1 MDSPAML
8 DSASDPRAPDVPRS
22 AMRAARAAASAPATW
37 ILAAG
42 IAGAA
47 AWNSHALTL
56 LRVGGPVLGP
66 VVQALAWVLLYG
78 ALFVVYAAAE
88 RASAESAPRLARR
101 LGIALLL
108 ALVSTELVRLAANPV
123 LRPAGWRWQ
132 PYVRLFAPLVIAAL
146 WCTALLGRETRS
158 VVRALRGREGA
169 WLVAVLAT
177 LLVVAAALVTVGDL
191 AFPLAHSG
199 SSVYRRLSVQVIE
212 PRPFITTTL
221 ILFVVLALVLAAT
234 SSATTAVLLVAPI
247 YATMVF
253 ATLVKLH
260 YMHSAVQPLDLLTLP
275 EFMPLFGEF
284 FGGAA
289 IVASIAGIAVWLVA
303 LVITWRR
310 MRTPVSRG
318 RRVAIGLASLVLL
331 VLVVGIFLP
340 AERLPG
346 PLSSRGDDLEG
357 LTLKLGAPEGPF
369 REMARSNGIV
379 LTFLSELRTAFV
391 TVPRDYSAE
400 RMRVLAGRYLGAGP
414 SRASGAERTGG
425 VSLVLYLVE
434 SLMDP
439 NDLGM
444 RFTSEPMPN
453 MRQLGAE
460 QVHGRAIV
468 PREYGGSGN
477 TEFEI
482 LTGMTNAFLPAGSI
496 PYRQYVR
503 GPLGALPRV
512 LRDRGYATTSVQ
524 ADPRYY
530 YDRER
535 VYPLLGFDQ
544 SLWLHDEPVRDRAPR
559 GWWPSDNSIV
569 DAVIEASERSR
580 PFFVFAFPSSTHS
593 PYGEGTY
600 AHSSLAAVNAP
611 TRDAAA
617 EVQEYVNAVR
627 TADSAIGRMIEHFR
641 GRRDSVI
648 VAIMGDHLP
657 PLSSSA
663 FALFNQRL
671 ARLSA
676 PEQARA
682 ARSVPLFVW
691 ANFTLPPGE
700 LTLSANMLPGYLLER
715 MGVPPDVLFAV
726 TDSVRRTLPVVSAVV
741 QDTAGRLWLRDSV
754 PPALQPSIGDY
765 ALVQYDLLLGKRY
778 AKEP

>member
-8 DSASDPRAPDVPRS
+8 DSTSDRRTSTAGPS
-22 AMRAARAAASAPATW
+22 AAQAARAALVAPATW

-56 LRVGGPVLGP
+56 LRTGGPVLGP
-66 VVQALAWVLLYG
+66 VYQALAWLLLYAAG
-78 ALFVVYAAAE
+78 FMVYATAE
-88 RASAESAPRLARR
+88 RPDDESAVRLARR
-101 LGIALLL
+101 LGTALLL
-108 ALVSTELVRLAANPV
+108 ALMSTELVRLAVNPL
-123 LRPAGWRWQ
+123 LRPAGWQWQ
-132 PYVRLFAPLVIAAL
+132 PYVRLFAPPAIAVL
-146 WCTALLGRETRS
+146 WCVAMLRAETIS
-158 VVRALRGREGA
+158 VARALRRREGA
-169 WLVAVLAT
+169 WLVAALVT
-177 LLVVAAALVTVGDL
+177 LLLVAAALVTIGDL

-199 SSVYRRLSVQVIE
+199 SSVYRRLAVQVIE
-212 PRPFITTTL
+212 PRPWITTTL
-221 ILFVVLALVLAAT
+221 ILFVVLALVFAVT
-234 SSATTAVLLVAPI
+234 SSATTAALLVAPI

-284 FGGAA
+284 FGGFA
-289 IVASIAGIAVWLVA
+289 IVASVVGITAWIVA
-303 LVITWRR
+303 LVIAWRR
-310 MRTPVSRG
+310 LRTPVSRG
-318 RRVAIGLASLVLL
+318 RRVAIGLVSLALL

-346 PLSSRGDDLEG
+346 PLASRGDALEG
-357 LTLKLGAPEGPF
+357 LTLRIGAPEGPF
-369 REMARSNGIV
+369 REMARTNGIV
-379 LTFLSELRTAFV
+379 LTFLSELRAAFV
-391 TVPRDYSAE
+391 TVPPDYSVA
-400 RMRVLAGRYLGAGP
+400 RVRGVVDRYVGHDGETSSIA
-414 SRASGAERTGG
+414 RDTGG

-444 RFTSEPMPN
+444 HFTSEPMPN
-453 MRQLGAE
+453 IRRLGAE

-503 GPLGALPRV
+503 GPLGALPSV
-512 LRDRGYATTSVQ
+512 LHDHGYATTSVQ
-524 ADPRYY
+524 ADPRHY

-535 VYPLLGFDQ
+535 VYPLLGFDR
-544 SLWLHDEPVRDRAPR
+544 SLWLHDEPVKDPAPR

-569 DAVIEASERSR
+569 DAVIAESERTR

-593 PYGEGTY
+593 PYDVGTY
-600 AHSSLAAVNAP
+600 AHSSLGAIDA

-657 PLSSSA
+657 PLSAAAYARFS
-663 FALFNQRL
+663 QRL
-671 ARLSA
+671 ARLPA

-682 ARSVPLFVW
+682 ARAVPLLVW
-691 ANFTLPPGE
+691 ANFSLPPGE

-715 MGVPPDVLFAV
+715 MGVPSNVLFAV
-726 TDSVRRTLPVVSAVV
+726 ADSVRRTLPVVSAVV

-754 PPALQPSIGDY
+754 PAALRPRIGDY
-765 ALVQYDLLLGKRY
+765 RLVQYDLLLGKRY
-778 AKEP
+778 AGGR

>member
-1 MDSPAML
+1 MDSPATR
-8 DSASDPRAPDVPRS
+8 DSSTDPRAPIPSR
-22 AMRAARAAASAPATW
+22 ATMRGARVAASAPATW

-47 AWNSHALTL
+47 AWNSHARTL
-56 LRVGGPVLGP
+56 LRVGGPALGP
-66 VVQALAWVLLYG
+66 AIQAVAWVLLY
-78 ALFVVYAAAE
+78 AVLVLVYAAAE
-88 RASAESAPRLARR
+88 RASTESAPRLARR
-101 LGIALLL
+101 LGTALLL
-108 ALVSTELVRLAANPV
+108 ALISAELVRIAINPL
-123 LRPAGWRWQ
+123 LRPAGWAWQ
-132 PYVRLFAPLVIAAL
+132 PYVRLFAPLVIAAV
-146 WCTALLGRETRS
+146 WCAAMLRRETAS
-158 VVRALRGREGA
+158 VVRALRGRDGA
-169 WLVAVLAT
+169 WLVAVLVT

-199 SSVYRRLSVQVIE
+199 SSVYRRLSIQVIE
-212 PRPFITTTL
+212 PRPFVTTTL
-221 ILFVVLALVLAAT
+221 ILFVVLALVFAAT
-234 SSATTAVLLVAPI
+234 SSAAAAVLLVAPI

-289 IVASIAGIAVWLVA
+289 TVASVVGIALWVVGI
-303 LVITWRR
+303 VIAWRR

-318 RRVAIGLASLVLL
+318 RRVAIGIASLALL
-331 VLVVGIFLP
+331 IVTVAIFLP
-340 AERLPG
+340 ADRLPG
-346 PLSSRGDDLEG
+346 PFASRGDDLEG
-357 LTLKLGAPEGPF
+357 LTLKIGAPEGPF

-379 LTFLSELRTAFV
+379 LTFLSELRAAFV
-391 TVPRDYSAE
+391 TVPRDYSAV
-400 RMRVLAGRYLGAGP
+400 RMRGLTDRYVGLDGAAATDP
-414 SRASGAERTGG
+414 EQAGG

-444 RFTSEPMPN
+444 RFTSEPMPH

-512 LRDRGYATTSVQ
+512 LHDRGYATTSVQ

-535 VYPLLGFDQ
+535 VYPLLGFDR
-544 SLWLHDEPVRDRAPR
+544 SLWLHDEPVRDPAPR

-593 PYGEGTY
+593 PYNEGTY
-600 AHSSLAAVNAP
+600 AHSSLGVVDAP

-663 FALFNQRL
+663 YALFNQRL
-671 ARLSA
+671 ARLPAS
-676 PEQARA
+676 EQARA

-691 ANFTLPPGE
+691 ANFALPPGE
-700 LTLSANMLPGYLLER
+700 LTLSANMLPGYLLEH

-741 QDTAGRLWLRDSV
+741 QDTAGHLWLRDSV
-754 PPALQPSIGDY
+754 PPALLPLLGDY
-765 ALVQYDLLLGKRY
+765 GLVQYDLLLGKSY
-778 AKEP
+778 AKKR

>member
-8 DSASDPRAPDVPRS
+8 DSSSDPRAPTAHS
-22 AMRAARAAASAPATW
+22 TTRAARVALSAPATW

-56 LRVGGPVLGP
+56 LRAGGPMLGP
-66 VVQALAWVLLYG
+66 VYQALAWLLLY
-78 ALFVVYAAAE
+78 AVLFVVYATAE
-88 RASAESAPRLARR
+88 RASEESGPRLARR
-101 LGIALLL
+101 LGTALLL
-108 ALVSTELVRLAANPV
+108 ALVSTELVRIAANPF
-123 LRPAGWRWQ
+123 LRPAGWQWQ
-132 PYVRLFAPLVIAAL
+132 PYVRLFAPLVIAAI
-146 WCTALLGRETRS
+146 WCAATLRSETRS
-158 VVRALRGREGA
+158 LVRAMRQRQGA
-169 WLVAVLAT
+169 WLVAVLVA
-177 LLVVAAALVTVGDL
+177 LLLVAAALVTVGDL

-212 PRPFITTTL
+212 PRPWITTTL
-221 ILFVVLALVLAAT
+221 ILFVVLALVFAVT
-234 SSATTAVLLVAPI
+234 SSAATAALLVAPI

-289 IVASIAGIAVWLVA
+289 IVASIVGIASWIVA
-303 LVITWRR
+303 LVIAWRR
-310 MRTPVSRG
+310 LRTPISRG
-318 RRVAIGLASLVLL
+318 ARVAIGLASLALL
-331 VLVVGIFLP
+331 AFIVGIFLP

-346 PLSSRGDDLEG
+346 PLASRGGALEG
-357 LTLKLGAPEGPF
+357 LRLKIGAPEGPF

-379 LTFLSELRTAFV
+379 LPFLSELRAAFV
-391 TVPRDYSAE
+391 TVPRDYSAA
-400 RMRVLAGRYLGAGP
+400 RVRNVADRYAGHDAP
-414 SRASGAERTGG
+414 TPAAKRTGG

-453 MRQLGAE
+453 MRRLGAE

-482 LTGMTNAFLPAGSI
+482 LTGMTNAFLPTGSI

-512 LRDRGYATTSVQ
+512 LNDLGYATTSVQ

-535 VYPLLGFDQ
+535 VYPLLGFDR
-544 SLWLHDEPVRDRAPR
+544 SLWLHDEPVKDPAPR

-569 DAVIEASERSR
+569 DAVIEESERSR

-593 PYGEGTY
+593 PYDEGAY
-600 AHSSLAAVNAP
+600 ARSDLSVLDAP

-641 GRRDSVI
+641 GRPDSVI

-657 PLSSSA
+657 PLSSA
-663 FALFNQRL
+663 TYALFNQRI
-671 ARLSA
+671 ARLPAS
-676 PEQARA
+676 EQARA
-682 ARSVPLFVW
+682 ARAVPLFVW

-715 MGVPPDVLFAV
+715 MGAPADLLFAV

-741 QDTAGRLWLRDSV
+741 QDTAGGLWLRDSV
-754 PPALQPSIGDY
+754 PPALSPLIGDY
-765 ALVQYDLLLGKRY
+765 RLVQYDLLLGKRF
-778 AKEP
+778 AGKR

>member
-1 MDSPAML
+1 
-8 DSASDPRAPDVPRS
+8 
-22 AMRAARAAASAPATW
+22 
-37 ILAAG
+37 
-42 IAGAA
+42 
-47 AWNSHALTL
+47 
-56 LRVGGPVLGP
+56 
-66 VVQALAWVLLYG
+66 
-78 ALFVVYAAAE
+78 
-88 RASAESAPRLARR
+88 
-101 LGIALLL
+101 
-108 ALVSTELVRLAANPV
+108 VSTELVRLAANPV

-212 PRPFITTTL
+212 PRPFVTTTL

-593 PYGEGTY
+593 PYNFGTY
-600 AHSSLAAVNAP
+600 RGSDLKVTGVASAR
-611 TRDAAA
+611 TAA
-617 EVQEYVNAVR
+617 ELEEYANAVR
-627 TADSAIGRMIEHFR
+627 VADRAIARLVEHFR
-641 GRRDSVI
+641 GRPDSTI
-648 VAIMGDHLP
+648 VVVLGDHLP
-657 PLSSSA
+657 PLSAGALGPFSERIAHLSA
-663 FALFNQRL
+663 AERALATRRVPLLVWSNFALP
-671 ARLSA
+671 AR
-676 PEQARA
+676 EI
-682 ARSVPLFVW
+682 
-691 ANFTLPPGE
+691 TL
-700 LTLSANMLPGYLLER
+700 
-715 MGVPPDVLFAV
+715 GVPMIPSLVLDLIGAPQTGVFAV
-726 TDSVRRTLPVVSAVV
+726 SDSIRRVLPVAGIVV
-741 QDTAGRLWLRDSV
+741 QDTGGRLWPRDSV
-754 PPALQPSIGDY
+754 PPPVRALLDDY
-765 ALVQYDLLLGKRY
+765 WLAEY
-778 AKEP
+778 AELFGNQR